1 MACLANLDQ
10 GLKTAIIGG
19 GWAGLAA
26 AVELCAA
33 GGEVTAFESA
43 KQLGGRARRV
53 DIHGHA
59 LDNGQHILVGAYR
72 ETLRLMNAIG
82 ADGECLLRRIP
93 LELAYPGAGFKMKLP
108 RLPAPLHL
116 AFGLLNASG
125 CTWAEKISAV
135 RFMRSL
141 QACEYRL
148 AEDCTVTELLDRQQQ
163 HGALRRYLWQP
174 LCLAALNT
182 GPEKA
187 SAQVFANTLRDSIGG
202 SRNATDLLL
211 PATDLGSVFP
221 DAAATFIQARGGK
234 IHLSRR
240 IEQIDPRHEIHGE
253 RFDHVV
259 LAVAPQ
265 HAARLLTQQ
274 PETVATAK
282 LLASYA
288 YEPIA
293 TVYAG
298 YPPDLRLPCPMLGI
312 DNGKNEPLGQWV
324 FDRGQLGSAHGILSF
339 VLSGSGNWEE
349 GEDDDL
355 LDALHGEL
363 EATLNRKL
371 PKPSWHQII
380 RERRAT
386 FSCHPNLPRPTTR
399 TALPGLWLAGD
410 YAYADYPA
418 TLEGAVRSG
427 IAAAR
432 AILAD

>member
-1 MACLANLDQ
+1 MAGLANLDQ

-33 GGEVTAFESA
+33 GSEVTVFESA

-53 DIHGHA
+53 DIYGHA
-59 LDNGQHILVGAYR
+59 LDNGQHILVGAYC
-72 ETLRLMNAIG
+72 ETLRLMNAIS
-82 ADGECLLRRIP
+82 ADGERLLRRVP
-93 LELAYPGAGFKMKLP
+93 LELSYPGAGFRMKLP

-116 AFGLLNASG
+116 AFGLLKASG

-135 RFMRSL
+135 RFMRTL

-148 AEDCTVTELLDRQQQ
+148 AEDCTVSGLLDRHQQE
-163 HGALRRYLWQP
+163 GALRRYLWQP

-182 GPEKA
+182 APENA
-187 SAQVFANTLRDSIGG
+187 SAQLFASTLRDSIGG
-202 SRNATDLLL
+202 SRSATDLLL
-211 PATDLGSVFP
+211 PAADLGSIFP

-234 IHLSRR
+234 IHLTTR
-240 IEQIDPRHEIHGE
+240 IEQIDPRHEIHDE
-253 RFDHVV
+253 RFDHVI

-265 HAARLLTQQ
+265 HANRLLTQL
-274 PETVATAK
+274 PETAATAK
-282 LLASYA
+282 LLGSYA

-298 YPPDLRLPCPMLGI
+298 YAPDLRLPCPMLGL
-312 DNGKNEPLGQWV
+312 DSGKKEPIGQWV
-324 FDRGQLGSAHGILSF
+324 FDRGQLGNADGVLSF

-349 GEDDDL
+349 REDDDL
-355 LDALHGEL
+355 LGALHSEL
-363 EATLNRKL
+363 ETALKRKL
-371 PKPSWHQII
+371 PKPCWHQII

-386 FSCHPNLPRPTTR
+386 FSCHPKLPRPSTQ
-399 TALPGLWLAGD
+399 TAMPGLWLAGD

-427 IAAAR
+427 VTAAR